1 MAKANGNYFSS
12 KNNYCQLL
20 LLKKQLL
27 PIAFA
32 EKMENLLLKLFKDK
46 IDFFVE
52 LSRKAA
58 ALTPQ

>member
-1 MAKANGNYFSS
+1 
-12 KNNYCQLL
+12 
-20 LLKKQLL
+20 L
-27 PIAFA
+27 PITFA